1 MLLSRSLCWKWHDE
15 LIYHFLRNKI
25 SPFKKNEAEV
35 EVAVEAINKNI
46 YALSQ
51 FIKPEQYFKKLLC
64 NKVLST
70 HHLIKVNGRESLK
83 DFCNY
88 SVIKIAKRGMEGWS
102 AGSEGDWYW
111 KVRFCIGSMMNASL
125 SIQRH
130 KFRLSSISF
139 GFYWLNRIGINRSVN
154 QDETSPWH
162 SNITNCNE
170 MCLLPFYS
178 RTI

>member
-35 EVAVEAINKNI
+35 EVAVEAINKI
-46 YALSQ
+46 YICLSQ

-88 SVIKIAKRGMEGWS
+88 SVIKIAKRGMECWEWRWLVLK
-102 AGSEGDWYW
+102 SEVLHWQYDEC
-111 KVRFCIGSMMNASL
+111 KS